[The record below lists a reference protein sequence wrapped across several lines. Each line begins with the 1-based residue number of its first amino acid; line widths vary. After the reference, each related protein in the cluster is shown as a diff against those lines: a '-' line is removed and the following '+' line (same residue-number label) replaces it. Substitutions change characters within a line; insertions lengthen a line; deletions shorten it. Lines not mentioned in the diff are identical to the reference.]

1 MGMGMGM
8 GMGGA
13 GPGGDAVGG
22 TGGMGAAMMSAF
34 AEDIPTASAAGA
46 AAGSAA
52 AAGAGAAAAEAGV
65 PFDAREAVN
74 RASAAAA
81 SGSTGAEGGGDD
93 DAWDAANSEDGASD
107 GDGGG
112 TSSSSTNR
120 GGTGSSGGRASS
132 LADMFAPP
140 THLIYSAP
148 GGFQGARQAARDS
161 RRWLLVNLQSDS
173 DFACH
178 ALNRDVWRDELVEN
192 LVRDGFI
199 FWQAIDATADGRTY
213 VSRYPVGGYPH
224 VSIIDPRTGRL
235 MWKKEGWTQVNPM
248 TPVQFA
254 EIAAD
259 FCSRHSF
266 DKPPSAPRASS
277 GPGMSSAAASGSRGS
292 SNKRPIAEMTEEEQ
306 LEAAIRASMADA
318 EDGSGADDGNESVG
332 FASMD
337 GDADGDY
344 DMVSDTEAVKKE
356 TTTQNEVSSGKN
368 EEGSDSKDTHSKSF
382 EEELLAT
389 EVGQEPTSGNIARVQ
404 IRMPDG
410 KRLVRKFCG
419 DDSVKVIFAFVAQ
432 QANDAIEQGKQLE
445 LKAGFPP
452 RDLLD
457 EVESSISSCGLAGE
471 SITSRWK

>member
-1 MGMGMGM
+1 MDDGAAAGASESVDYDEEITKFISFTGASDVSKARSYLEMSGGDLQTAVALYLEHSGGGGAGPGTGTGAGAAPGGSGGSGGIAASAGMGAGLSGGGGGGGDDDVRAPDRTQTMRLMDFDNSGGGAAMAAAMAAGGMLGPHGMGMGMEM

-13 GPGGDAVGG
+13 GAGGDAVGG

-34 AEDIPTASAAGA
+34 ADDIPTAAAAEA

-52 AAGAGAAAAEAGV
+52 AAPPAAAASAAAAEAGV

-81 SGSTGAEGGGDD
+81 SGSTGAEVGDD
-93 DAWDAANSEDGASD
+93 DDVWDAANSDDGASD

-112 TSSSSTNR
+112 TSSSSAKR
-120 GGTGSSGGRASS
+120 RGTGTSGGRASS

-140 THLIYSAP
+140 TNLIYSAP

-254 EIAAD
+254 EIAAGKLNTLPLVLLIL
-259 FCSRHSF
+259 F
-266 DKPPSAPRASS
+266 
-277 GPGMSSAAASGSRGS
+277 
-292 SNKRPIAEMTEEEQ
+292 NYI
-306 LEAAIRASMADA
+306 L
-318 EDGSGADDGNESVG
+318 SVDI
-332 FASMD
+332 F
-337 GDADGDY
+337 Y
-344 DMVSDTEAVKKE
+344 NVFK
-356 TTTQNEVSSGKN
+356 
-368 EEGSDSKDTHSKSF
+368 
-382 EEELLAT
+382 LLYFVLFFLLSH
-389 EVGQEPTSGNIARVQ
+389 VGYV
-404 IRMPDG
+404 
-410 KRLVRKFCG
+410 
-419 DDSVKVIFAFVAQ
+419 
-432 QANDAIEQGKQLE
+432 
-445 LKAGFPP
+445 
-452 RDLLD
+452 
-457 EVESSISSCGLAGE
+457 
-471 SITSRWK
+471 